1 MTGLGLDFGSM
12 SDAPAPAGPDG
23 MNRRTETRA
32 PIELRVEYRQLNSF
46 FADYTR
52 NISRGGTFIKTPR
65 PLDIGTEFRF
75 ELVLPGQTRPVSLLG
90 VVRWVIAAGDAGPSQ
105 DAGMGIEFVFRDLEE
120 RRHIHAAVEEMMKK
134 SLGEHLVAK
143 LVGEDS

>member
-1 MTGLGLDFGSM
+1 M
-12 SDAPAPAGPDG
+12 SDASAPAGPDG
-23 MNRRTETRA
+23 KNRRIEPRA

-75 ELVLPGQTRPVSLLG
+75 ELVLPGQPRPLSLLG
-90 VVRWVIAAGDAGPSQ
+90 VVRWVIAAGDAGPGR
-105 DAGMGIEFVFRDLEE
+105 DAGMGIEFVFRDADE
-120 RRHIHAAVEEMMKK
+120 RRRIHEAVEEMMKR